1 MTFLVF
7 QLANKIIQT
16 TNEFDLIHCAAI
28 FVLGGGWTV
37 LLLFVD
43 VVVVVVVVCLC
54 FWLSWLPC
62 RAVRVGVIASH
73 SARVSAVGCSPAPPP
88 PPPPPTPTRVWCGSS
103 LHFSLL
109 CVCLSVCVWNG
120 RPKIHDDDDDDL
132 VFLSF
137 FASCENKKEIG
148 LYTFNVSFVF

>member
-43 VVVVVVVVCLC
+43 VVVVVVVVCL
-54 FWLSWLPC
+54 FLGLRDC
-62 RAVRVGVIASH
+62 RAVPCVSESSRHTALVSRPLGAVPHHRHHHQLPHAFGAALLSISH
-73 SARVSAVGCSPAPPP
+73 
-88 PPPPPTPTRVWCGSS
+88 
-103 LHFSLL
+103 F
-109 CVCLSVCVWNG
+109 CVCVCVCVCVKRATEDSRRRRRRLG
-120 RPKIHDDDDDDL
+120 
-132 VFLSF
+132 F
-137 FASCENKKEIG
+137 
-148 LYTFNVSFVF
+148 SFVLCLL